1 VAHDLVIRGGTVID
15 GTGAPGYRA
24 DVGIEAGKIVE
35 IGTISG
41 SGSVAN
47 VDAEGLVVTPGF
59 VDAHTHMDAQVMWDQ
74 LGTSS
79 CWHGVT
85 TVVMGNCGF
94 TLAPVR
100 HGEEDLVVGNLERA
114 EDISATALAA
124 GVDWSWQSFPEYM
137 DAVDR
142 QPKAINYAAQ
152 VGHSSLRTWAMGQ
165 RAFEGPADEDEI
177 AEMEAQLRMALQA
190 GAYGFTTS
198 RSPNHQTPASQ
209 PVASRLADWT
219 EVERLVRVMGQV
231 NKGVF
236 ELAQEPASFSPDPVE
251 REEYEDRLI
260 KLAIDSDVPIA
271 FGVGANRQLDLLKRA
286 EEQGA
291 RLIGLAHSRGISVM
305 LSFQTRLPF
314 DRLPTWRQVRA
325 EPLER
330 QRSLFVDPDTRR
342 RLIEEANGGQY
353 GGAVG
358 AEARRPDY
366 ENMRVFLHPLPPNPT
381 VAEVARSR
389 GIDPVEAIID
399 LGLEADF
406 DLFFAQPL
414 SATGADEAVIR
425 EVMRDPRTVM
435 TFSDSGAHVSQI
447 SDASIQTHLL
457 GHWVRQ
463 LGDFSLEEA
472 VQMITSAPAEAW
484 GIPERGLLRPGFA
497 ADVNVFDPATVAP
510 RMPALTY
517 DLPGG
522 ARRIV
527 QGAEGFKATVING
540 VLTFSDGDHTGA
552 ASGRLL
558 RRAPIQ

>member
-1 VAHDLVIRGGTVID
+1 MAHDLVIRGGTVID
-15 GTGAPGYRA
+15 GSGAPGYGA
-24 DVGIEAGKIVE
+24 DVGIADGRIVE
-35 IGTISG
+35 IGKIPASG
-41 SGSVAN
+41 SAVD
-47 VDAEGLVVTPGF
+47 VDADGLVVTPGF
-59 VDAHTHMDAQVMWDQ
+59 VDAHTHMDAQVMWDS

-114 EDISATALAA
+114 EDISATALEA
-124 GVDWSWQSFPEYM
+124 GVDWSWETFPEYM

-165 RAFEGPADEDEI
+165 RAFEGPASDDEI
-177 AEMEAQLRMALQA
+177 AEMEAQLRLALQA

-236 ELAQEPASFSPDPVE
+236 ELAQEPASFSPDLAE

-260 KLAIDSDVPIA
+260 KLSIDTDVPIA

-286 EEQGA
+286 EQQGA

-305 LSFQTRLPF
+305 LSFQSRLPF

-330 QRSLFVDPDTRR
+330 QRTLFTDPDTRR
-342 RLIEEANGGQY
+342 RLIDEANGGGY

-389 GIDPVEAIID
+389 GIDPVEAMID
-399 LGLEADF
+399 LALEADF

-425 EVMRDPRTVM
+425 EVMRDPRTIM

-463 LGDFSLEEA
+463 RGDFSLEEA
-472 VQMITSAPAEAW
+472 VKMITSAPAAAW
-484 GIPERGLLRPGFA
+484 GIPDRGLLQPGFA
-497 ADVNVFDPATVAP
+497 ADVNVIDPTTVAP
-510 RMPALTY
+510 RMPALTH

-527 QGAEGFKATVING
+527 QRADGFKATVVNG
-540 VLTFSDGDHTGA
+540 ALTFSDGDHTGA
-552 ASGRLL
+552 CPGRLL
-558 RRAPIQ
+558 RKAQA